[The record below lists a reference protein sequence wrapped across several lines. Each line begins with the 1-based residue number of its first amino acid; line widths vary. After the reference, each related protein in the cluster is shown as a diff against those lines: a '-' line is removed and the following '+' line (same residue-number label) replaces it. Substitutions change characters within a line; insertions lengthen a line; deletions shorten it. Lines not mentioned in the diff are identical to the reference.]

1 MTDAA
6 ATASPSPRAIDSS
19 FMTRVFCVFAVLA
32 LLSLGIS
39 IGGKWLGRS
48 IALAGHSEDLTQ
60 HEIVIGKNV
69 IVAPANAIRFER
81 QRRDGAATR
90 LDLYLRWPQLDG
102 YSDAARDDFNHAK
115 GSRTIIFLSFEAQM
129 MSRDMS
135 GRLEPIYRSMLVSPG
150 HPGPGNSLLYEFS
163 EKSGYI
169 NENLVVAQSRQG
181 HTFVARCLSGQS
193 AEASLAP
200 CERDIHIGDG
210 LSLTYRFPSAL
221 LADWE
226 TLEAAI
232 RAKAAFMLK
241 TGV

>member
-1 MTDAA
+1 MIDAA
-6 ATASPSPRAIDSS
+6 ATAPSSPRAIDSS
-19 FMTRVFCVFAVLA
+19 FMMRVFCVFAVLA

-60 HEIVIGKNV
+60 YEIVIGKNLIAV
-69 IVAPANAIRFER
+69 PANAIRFDR
-81 QRRDGAATR
+81 QRHDGASTR

-102 YSDAARDDFNHAK
+102 YSNAARDEFNHAD
-115 GSRTIIFLSFEAQM
+115 GSRTIIFLSFETRM

-135 GRLEPIYRSMLVSPG
+135 GRLEPIYRSMLVTPG
-150 HPGPGNSLLYEFS
+150 TPGPGNTLLYAFG

-169 NENLVVAQSRQG
+169 NEIMVVAQGRRG
-181 HTFVARCLSGQS
+181 DTFVARCLSGES

-210 LSLTYRFPSAL
+210 LSLTYRFPSEL

-226 TLEAAI
+226 TLDAAI

-241 TGV
+241 TGA